1 MPVTSSGKER
11 KTTPLLAFCDR
22 IVPRPKDIVAQPLPQ
37 IAELSCLVIVSRVRA
52 ERLSDFAGGLETKAE
67 LPALEAKAIAWMKR
81 EEKN

>member
-1 MPVTSSGKER
+1 VEKKEKQHPCWHFAIELFR
-11 KTTPLLAFCDR
+11 VQKTLLLNL
-22 IVPRPKDIVAQPLPQ
+22 LPP
-37 IAELSCLVIVSRVRA
+37 IAELSRLVIVSWVRT